1 MQRGLAVNV
10 ALAVPISFVWW
21 YTGDILA
28 ALAQVRRCHIR
39 RQEGGCAAPA
49 VVLIAVTLL
58 LLLHA
63 LARSPRTLPCSR
75 ESLRGGRSRACL
87 RWPLARRCAGSCKWV
102 VARSS
107 EGKHAAADA

>member
-39 RQEGGCAAPA
+39 RLD
-49 VVLIAVTLL
+49 V
-58 LLLHA
+58 
-63 LARSPRTLPCSR
+63 S
-75 ESLRGGRSRACL
+75 
-87 RWPLARRCAGSCKWV
+87 
-102 VARSS
+102 
-107 EGKHAAADA
+107 